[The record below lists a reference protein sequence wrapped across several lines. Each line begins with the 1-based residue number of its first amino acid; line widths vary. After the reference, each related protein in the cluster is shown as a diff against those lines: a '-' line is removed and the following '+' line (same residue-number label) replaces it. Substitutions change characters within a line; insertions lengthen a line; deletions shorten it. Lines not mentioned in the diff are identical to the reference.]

1 LNFFDDLY
9 LFRKDKND
17 VTRRVDHFIH
27 RLKSELG
34 LYLRISS
41 AIFLFILF
49 FQPFPISHLNLNNHI
64 ILVAGLGGIVFVA
77 LVLARVLIILISES
91 HTLQAEKKALPSG
104 LKETIIFLVCA
115 VSFVF
120 YLRYAGDVGIT
131 PFILFKIALI
141 SLSPPVA
148 LNIMNTITELREK
161 VEAQTAERNDI
172 QRQVERL
179 EEDALSKTVEFR
191 SENSGE
197 VLKLSM
203 GEIAFIRSADNYVEV
218 VYREG
223 LDFKRK
229 LIRNTL
235 KNIEHQIKPN
245 SFFVRCH
252 RISIVNLH
260 FVESLERSDHNYWL
274 KIKGF
279 SEQLP
284 VSRQYLL
291 KLRESLRGE

>member
-1 LNFFDDLY
+1 VN
-9 LFRKDKND
+9 
-17 VTRRVDHFIH
+17 RRVDYFIH

-41 AIFLFILF
+41 AIFLFVLF

-77 LVLARVLIILISES
+77 LVLARVLIILISENN
-91 HTLQAEKKALPSG
+91 TIQAEKKALPSG

-115 VSFVF
+115 ISFVF
-120 YLRYAGDVGIT
+120 YLRYAAEVGIT

-148 LNIMNTITELREK
+148 LSIMNTITELREK
-161 VEAQTAERNDI
+161 VEAQMAEKNDI
-172 QRQVERL
+172 RRQVERL
-179 EEDALSKTVEFR
+179 EEETLSKTVEFR
-191 SENSGE
+191 SDNSGE
-197 VLKLSM
+197 SLKLGI
-203 GEIAFIRSADNYVEV
+203 GEIAFIRSADNYVEI

-223 LDFKRK
+223 LDFRKK

-235 KNIEHQIKPN
+235 KNIEQQIRPN
-245 SFFVRCH
+245 SFLIRCH
-252 RISIVNLH
+252 RICIVNLH
-260 FVESLERSDHNYWL
+260 FAETLERIDHSYWL

-279 SEQLP
+279 NERLP

-291 KLRESLRGE
+291 KLREALRDE

>member
-1 LNFFDDLY
+1 
-9 LFRKDKND
+9 
-17 VTRRVDHFIH
+17 VSRRVDYFIH
-27 RLKSELG
+27 RLKTELG

-49 FQPFPISHLNLNNHI
+49 FQPFPIPHLNLNNHI

-77 LVLARVLIILISES
+77 LMIARILIIIISENN
-91 HTLQAEKKALPSG
+91 TIQAEKKALPSG
-104 LKETIIFLVCA
+104 LKETIIFLICA
-115 VSFVF
+115 LSFIF

-141 SLSPPVA
+141 SLAPPVT

-161 VEAQTAERNDI
+161 VEAQTAEKNDI
-172 QRQVERL
+172 RKKVERL

-197 VLKLSM
+197 ILRLSM
-203 GEIAFIRSADNYVEV
+203 GEIAFLRSADNYVEI

-223 LDFKRK
+223 LDFKKK

-245 SFFVRCH
+245 SLFVRSH
-252 RISIVNLH
+252 RICIVNMH

-279 SEQLP
+279 NEKLP
-284 VSRQYLL
+284 VSRQYLM
-291 KLRESLRGE
+291 KLRETLRGE